1 MIQNR
6 FHYAI
11 TKQTAAEII
20 YNTADHKKENM
31 GLKTWKNSPNGRILK
46 SDVSV
51 AKNYLDE
58 KQIKQL
64 ERTITSYFD
73 YIEGLIE
80 RENTFTMEEFS
91 KSVDAFL
98 QFNRY
103 DILPDKGKISMK
115 AATEKAE
122 AEYVIFN
129 KEQII
134 ESDFDK
140 EIKKLLSENTNKIN
154 LQ

>member
-1 MIQNR
+1 M
-6 FHYAI
+6 
-11 TKQTAAEII
+11 
-20 YNTADHKKENM
+20 
-31 GLKTWKNSPNGRILK
+31 
-46 SDVSV
+46 
-51 AKNYLDE
+51 
-58 KQIKQL
+58 
-64 ERTITSYFD
+64 
-73 YIEGLIE
+73 IE